1 MIIVKYTIVLS
12 SLIPPLLLLVISIS
26 LLTLLLSMELLRAVW
41 GQFSSDSSLFQ
52 LILLLKVYRPLPV

>member
-26 LLTLLLSMELLRAVW
+26 LLPLLLSMELLRAVW